1 MEQHKNDRISRI
13 THQKNFTTVYMK
25 YKVMMSTKEQNA
37 AICLFDLV
45 N

>member
-1 MEQHKNDRISRI
+1 MTGFHELHIIRTSLQFIC
-13 THQKNFTTVYMK
+13 MK